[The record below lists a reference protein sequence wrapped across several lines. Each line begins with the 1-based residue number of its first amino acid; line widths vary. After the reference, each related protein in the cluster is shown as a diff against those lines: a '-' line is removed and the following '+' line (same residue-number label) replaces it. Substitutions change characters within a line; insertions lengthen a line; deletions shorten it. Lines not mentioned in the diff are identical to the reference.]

1 MNYEV
6 SRLASLD
13 LRRIWQYTLEMWSL
27 QQADEYIQM
36 LLHHFEQI
44 GDNPLLGKDCAYL
57 IPNYR
62 VLKAGSHMIYYQIKR
77 TGEKVIIIRVLHQSM
92 DLQRWFVRG

>member
-6 SRLASLD
+6 SRQASLD

-36 LLHHFEQI
+36 LLRNFEQN
-44 GDNPLLGKDCAYL
+44 GDNLLLVNTCAYL
-57 IPNYR
+57 KQ
-62 VLKAGSHMIYYQIKR
+62 KANS
-77 TGEKVIIIRVLHQSM
+77 
-92 DLQRWFVRG
+92 

>member
-36 LLHHFEQI
+36 LLRNFEQI
-44 GDNPLLGKDCAYL
+44 GDNLLLVNTCAYL
-57 IPNYR
+57 KQ
-62 VLKAGSHMIYYQIKR
+62 KANS
-77 TGEKVIIIRVLHQSM
+77 
-92 DLQRWFVRG
+92 